1 MKRLTEEYIKFRED
15 ILALKKEEIFERA
28 IKIVFYNEIYRYFK
42 SRDIL
47 PDKEMT
53 IQELYIFY
61 IKYEGSNIND
71 NEGIAEFL
79 EYYKKFKI

>member
-1 MKRLTEEYIKFRED
+1 MTEEYIKFKEE

-42 SRDIL
+42 SMNIL
-47 PDKEMT
+47 PNKEIT
-53 IQELYIFY
+53 LQELYIFY

-79 EYYKKFKI
+79 ECYKEYSL